1 MIALLVLPTQ
11 FVHAFTHLP
20 QILSHYQDTRTYNVT
35 SESFFDFFIIHVTE
49 NNHTTKEHKS
59 NDELPCKHQHSNS
72 VINLIV
78 FHALL
83 EENTYNGVVHFANQ
97 NTKNYQPVNGKV
109 CSYEAS
115 IWQPPQS

>member
-20 QILSHYQDTRTYNVT
+20 QILSHYQDTRSSNVK
-35 SESFFDFFIIHVTE
+35 SESFFNFFITHVTE
-49 NNHTTKEHKS
+49 NSHTTTEHRS
-59 NDELPCKHQHSNS
+59 DNDLPCKHQHSNS
-72 VINLIV
+72 VISFIV
-78 FHALL
+78 FHAVP
-83 EENTYNGVVHFANQ
+83 EDNTFSGELTFQ
-97 NTKNYQPVNGKV
+97 KEDSKNYQPVHGKV